1 MLERSRLLLSGK
13 AFCPSTGPSGAYYPV
28 IISFMHTQTMTKH
41 ALSLPVVL
49 IVASVM
55 MLQNPVKP
63 LPMPD
68 YSRTKAIPY
77 VWLRGITKL
86 KMSIRFF
93 IF

>member
-1 MLERSRLLLSGK
+1 
-13 AFCPSTGPSGAYYPV
+13 
-28 IISFMHTQTMTKH
+28 MTKH
-41 ALSLPVVL
+41 ALSRLVVL
-49 IVASVM
+49 IVVSVM

-77 VWLRGITKL
+77 AWLRGITKL